1 MTVVSWHLANCGP
14 CTRPAHL
21 WPSTD
26 APTPATAAV
35 VSSPALLLTFVCMLT
50 VQLFIGGW
58 HSLDSVDWAVT
69 TAAPIAPFVPCILV
83 GQPTCITILNAP
95 WCVGDAPPPAG
106 VLAAPT
112 DGVLGLCMHAWCDV
126 VTNQGSRG
134 VIVLSLA
141 AVALRGLVLSRLE
154 GRVRSD
160 RGTIREVEHSS
171 FVLTVPALTLRL
183 CPVSARPHTLPRVCW
198 AC

>member
-14 CTRPAHL
+14 CTRL
-21 WPSTD
+21 
-26 APTPATAAV
+26 PTCGRPPTR
-35 VSSPALLLTFVCMLT
+35 PPRLPPPLYLHRRCFVRMLT
-50 VQLFIGGW
+50 VQPFIGGC

>member
-1 MTVVSWHLANCGP
+1 MTLGILPLKPSCTSAAGHHQRPPLVRRGLDGLVLCGVASHR
-14 CTRPAHL
+14 CVH
-21 WPSTD
+21 
-26 APTPATAAV
+26 
-35 VSSPALLLTFVCMLT
+35 MLT
-50 VQLFIGGW
+50 VQPFIGGW
-58 HSLDSVDWAVT
+58 HSLYSVDWAVT
-69 TAAPIAPFVPCILV
+69 TAALIAPFVPCILV